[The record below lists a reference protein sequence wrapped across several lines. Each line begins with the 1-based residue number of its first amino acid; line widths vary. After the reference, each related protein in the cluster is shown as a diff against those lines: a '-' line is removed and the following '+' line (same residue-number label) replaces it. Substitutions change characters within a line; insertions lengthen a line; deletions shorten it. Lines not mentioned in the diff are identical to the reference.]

1 MRILLEPALG
11 PRSESVLA
19 EVKHFQPLHGHE
31 ECGVH
36 GGVVLIEVLVAETML
51 TVVGHKGASEVE
63 DPQIRKGADQQW

>member
-1 MRILLEPALG
+1 MRILLEPAIG

-19 EVKHFQPLHGHE
+19 QVEHFQPLHGHE

-51 TVVGHKGASEVE
+51 TVVGH
-63 DPQIRKGADQQW
+63 